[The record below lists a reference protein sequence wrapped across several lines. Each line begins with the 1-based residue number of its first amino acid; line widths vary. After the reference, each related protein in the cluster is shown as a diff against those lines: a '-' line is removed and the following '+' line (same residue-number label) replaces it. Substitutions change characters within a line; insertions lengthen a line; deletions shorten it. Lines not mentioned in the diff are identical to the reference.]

1 MFGNQPVL
9 YAGYT
14 AWRTVVEFNH
24 AQDLYIGETWG
35 RGCRFGIIPMS
46 RGRVYWFAAANA
58 AEGERDTEGQTKDFL
73 ARLFRGW
80 HEPIEA
86 LVAAATEGSI
96 LRNDIYDMEPLPRWS
111 QGRVVLL
118 GDAAHPMT
126 PNPGQGACQAI
137 EDAVVL
143 AVCLRK
149 GADVDEALR
158 EYQLRRIP
166 RTREVVLRS
175 RRLGVVAQFENPV
188 LCWMR
193 NWAMRSVPRRMTARQ
208 MEAVLGY
215 EILSASER
223 ELIRRK

>member
-86 LVAAATEGSI
+86 LVAAAMEGSN
-96 LRNDIYDMEPLPRWS
+96 LRNDLRYGTLAALQSGASGFVGRCGPRHDTKSGTRSLP
-111 QGRVVLL
+111 
-118 GDAAHPMT
+118 GD
-126 PNPGQGACQAI
+126 
-137 EDAVVL
+137 
-143 AVCLRK
+143 
-149 GADVDEALR
+149 
-158 EYQLRRIP
+158 
-166 RTREVVLRS
+166 
-175 RRLGVVAQFENPV
+175 
-188 LCWMR
+188 
-193 NWAMRSVPRRMTARQ
+193 
-208 MEAVLGY
+208 
-215 EILSASER
+215 
-223 ELIRRK
+223 